1 MTEADMKVPPT
12 PEPSRKTAEA
22 KDIKCLAMR
31 SQEESKMYITKCVV
45 SLQPASP
52 TSRQFLLLSNFK
64 LRTHQRGSPFGDAK
78 IHYTPFAPRGGSDEY
93 VGPSISSTL
102 F

>member
-45 SLQPASP
+45 SL
-52 TSRQFLLLSNFK
+52 
-64 LRTHQRGSPFGDAK
+64 
-78 IHYTPFAPRGGSDEY
+78 
-93 VGPSISSTL
+93 
-102 F
+102 

>member
-45 SLQPASP
+45 SLQLASP
-52 TSRQFLLLSNFK
+52 TNRQFYYFLISNLEHIREDHPLVMLKFITPPLL
-64 LRTHQRGSPFGDAK
+64 Q
-78 IHYTPFAPRGGSDEY
+78 E
-93 VGPSISSTL
+93 VGLMNI
-102 F
+102 

>member
-45 SLQPASP
+45 SLQSASP
-52 TSRQFLLLSNFK
+52 SSRQFYYFLISNLEHIREDHRFVMLKFITPPLL
-64 LRTHQRGSPFGDAK
+64 Q
-78 IHYTPFAPRGGSDEY
+78 E
-93 VGPSISSTL
+93 VGL
-102 F
+102 MNM